1 MLIKN
6 IPNLITF
13 MRLLLAFVLLLA
25 TPLSINFYII
35 YTLCGISDFL
45 DGQIARKFNCTSKFG
60 QILDSFADLVFISIS
75 LFQILPS
82 ISLSKALL
90 YWIAIIAVIRFFSI
104 TIGYL
109 RYHQITFLH
118 TIANKITGLLLFF
131 SPLFIIILK
140 INTVGIILCLLAT
153 LSALEELMINL
164 TSQKL
169 NRDIKSIFHTK

>member
-1 MLIKN
+1 VLIKN

-13 MRLLLAFVLLLA
+13 IRLLLAFVLLLVA
-25 TPLSINFYII
+25 PLSINFYVI

-45 DGQIARKFNCTSKFG
+45 DGQIARKFNLTSTFG

-75 LFQILPS
+75 LFQILPN
-82 ISLSKALL
+82 ISLDKTLL
-90 YWIAIIAVIRFFSI
+90 YWITIIAVIRLISIIIGFS
-104 TIGYL
+104 

-118 TIANKITGLLLFF
+118 TIANKVTGLLLFF
-131 SPLFIIILK
+131 SPLFIIVLK
-140 INTVGIILCLLAT
+140 MNTVGIIICLFAT
-153 LSALEELMINL
+153 ISALEELLINL